1 MHEDISML
9 QYDCGGSGS
18 GAAGHAADDDVA
30 CEERRR
36 RTTFICQFRVMGAV
50 GKTAINYM
58 NTDAVCSA

>member
-1 MHEDISML
+1 MHEDISMP

-18 GAAGHAADDDVA
+18 GAAGHAVDDDVA

-50 GKTAINYM
+50 
-58 NTDAVCSA
+58 S